1 MRGKKS
7 FDQLAVLV
15 QDRRKF
21 LVQMTVNLGAV
32 KELAPSIDENF
43 WDSTDLT
50 DLQEEH
56 MEMLG
61 ELQK

>member
-7 FDQLAVLV
+7 FDQLAILV

-32 KELAPSIDENF
+32 REMSPDDNIS
-43 WDSTDLT
+43 DSTDLH
-50 DLQEEH
+50 DEH
-56 MEMLG
+56 MKMISNLDSSRLEC
-61 ELQK
+61 